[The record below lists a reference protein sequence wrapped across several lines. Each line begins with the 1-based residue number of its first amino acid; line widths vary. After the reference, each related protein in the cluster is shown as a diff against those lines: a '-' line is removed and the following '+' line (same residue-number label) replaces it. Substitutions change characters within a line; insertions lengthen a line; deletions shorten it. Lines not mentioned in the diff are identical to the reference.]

1 MKKQYTQSQLPEIAQ
16 YIVNTAIHKKLCFHG
31 TMGAGKTTLIKA
43 IVKEL
48 GSQEEVSSPTFGLV
62 NEYHKAN
69 GTVLAYHFDFYRLN
83 DESEALDF
91 GIEDYLYG
99 DTWVFM
105 EWPEKITSLLPDEV
119 THIYMEIIDEKMRM
133 LEMV

>member
-1 MKKQYTQSQLPEIAQ
+1 MIKQYSQKQLPEIAK
-16 YIVNTAIHKKLCFHG
+16 YIINTATHKKLCFHG

-62 NEYHKAN
+62 NEYHNAN
-69 GTVLAYHFDFYRLN
+69 GTVLGYHFDFYRLE
-83 DESEALDF
+83 DEHEALDF

-105 EWPEKITSLLPDEV
+105 EWPKKIGSLLPDDV
-119 THIYMEIIDEKMRM
+119 THIYIEIINEKTRV
-133 LEMV
+133 LEMA